1 MIVIA
6 ENINIMSK
14 SIGPMMREKV
24 AKPIQE
30 MAVKLAEN
38 GADYLDINLGP
49 ARKGGSEMMEFVVK
63 AVQEVVQKPLS
74 LDTMNVEA
82 MEAGLKAHNDSW
94 GKPIINS
101 IMARPERMD
110 ALLPLAAKFE
120 ANFIALMY
128 GPEGLPRDANE
139 RGELAA
145 TLQYRAMEAGIPEP
159 KVWYDP
165 VVVPVN
171 SQQMQLLGCTEFMM
185 MLPEFAPTAN
195 STCGLSNCSNGCPPH
210 LRDIVN
216 RTYLAILRHNGL
228 KSAILDG
235 LDKTILSLAKDQWKD
250 LDNLVA
256 KAIAGQAVDL
266 GSLSKEERDYWKTA
280 KLLLGESLYSD
291 SWLEL

>member
-1 MIVIA
+1 MFVIA

-14 SIGPMMREKV
+14 TIGPMMREKK
-24 AKPIQE
+24 AGPIQDL
-30 MAVKLAEN
+30 AIKLAAN

-49 ARKGGSEMMEFVVK
+49 ARKDGPATMAFVVK
-63 AVQEVVQKPLS
+63 AVQEAVQLPLS

-82 MEAGLKAHNDSW
+82 MEAGLAAHNDSW
-94 GKPIINS
+94 GKPIMNS

-110 ALLPLAAKFE
+110 ALLPLAKKYD

-128 GPEGLPRDANE
+128 GPEGLPRDADE
-139 RGELAA
+139 RCELAA
-145 TLQYRAMEAGIPEP
+145 ILQYRSMEAGIADE

-171 SQQMQLLGCTEFMM
+171 SQQQQLLGCTEFVM
-185 MLPEFAPTAN
+185 MLPEFAPVSS
-195 STCGLSNCSNGCPPH
+195 STCGLSNCSNGVPVH

-216 RTYLAILRHNGL
+216 QTYLAILRHYGL

-235 LDKTILSLAKDQWKD
+235 TDTRILSLAKDRWPELDALVGKVADGLPIDMGALTKD
-250 LDNLVA
+250 EVNYV
-256 KAIAGQAVDL
+256 
-266 GSLSKEERDYWKTA
+266 KTA
-280 KLLLGESLYSD
+280 KLLLSQSLYSD